1 MKYAYCNVSVSP
13 LRKEADDRSEMISQI
28 LFGESCTVLSTSDNW
43 AHIKCT
49 NDGYEAWID
58 SKQITETPQL
68 LESSFTTFELVHS
81 YIYKDF
87 HIPILLG
94 SSLPDFDGLNFKIDT
109 QKYLFQG
116 LTLENNLSNL
126 ENIRKIALKYLHA
139 PYLWGGRSPFGIDC
153 SGLTQMVY
161 KFLGINLPRDAY
173 QQAEIGSNIG
183 FLEESKIGDLAYFGK
198 EEKIT
203 HVGIL
208 IGKNEILH
216 ASGKVRID
224 TIDHFGIYNNETSK
238 YTHKLKT
245 IKRINY

>member
-1 MKYAYCNVSVSP
+1 MRYAYCNLSAAP
-13 LRKEADDRSEMISQI
+13 LRKEADDRSEMISQL
-28 LFGESCTVLSTSDNW
+28 LFGETCSIINSKENW
-43 AHIKCT
+43 TNIKCSI
-49 NDGYEAWID
+49 DGYEAWID
-58 SKQITETPQL
+58 SKQITETNKL
-68 LESSFTTFELVHS
+68 LESKHTVFELAHT
-81 YIYKDF
+81 YIFKDF

-94 SSLPDFDGLNFKIDT
+94 SSLPNFDGLNFKIENE
-109 QKYLFQG
+109 KYLFQG
-116 LTLENNLSNL
+116 ISLENNLSNL

-173 QQAEIGSNIG
+173 QQAEIGINIG
-183 FLEESKIGDLAYFGK
+183 FVEESKVGDLAFFGK

-224 TIDHFGIYNNETSK
+224 TIDHFGIYNQETSK